1 MTFFLTVIAETIR
14 PAGVDPEAAGVIFE
28 EDEA

>member
-14 PAGVDPEAAGVIFE
+14 PAGLDPESVGVIFE
-28 EDEA
+28 EYEA

>member
-1 MTFFLTVIAETIR
+1 MTFLLTVNAETTR
-14 PAGVDPEAAGVIFE
+14 PAGLEPEAAGVIFQ

>member
-1 MTFFLTVIAETIR
+1 MTFFLTVNAETIR
-14 PAGVDPEAAGVIFE
+14 PAGLDPEATGIIFE

>member
-1 MTFFLTVIAETIR
+1 MTFFLTVNAETIR
-14 PAGVDPEAAGVIFE
+14 PAGVGPEAAGVIFE

>member
-14 PAGVDPEAAGVIFE
+14 PAGVGPEAVGVIFE

>member
-14 PAGVDPEAAGVIFE
+14 PAGLDPKAAEVTFE

>member
-1 MTFFLTVIAETIR
+1 MTFFLTVNAETIR
-14 PAGVDPEAAGVIFE
+14 PAGLDPEAAEVTFE

>member
-1 MTFFLTVIAETIR
+1 MTFLLTVIAETIR
-14 PAGVDPEAAGVIFE
+14 PAGLDPEATGIIFE

>member
-1 MTFFLTVIAETIR
+1 MTFFLTVNEETIR
-14 PAGVDPEAAGVIFE
+14 PAGVGPEAVGVIFE

>member
-1 MTFFLTVIAETIR
+1 MTFFLTVNAETIR
-14 PAGVDPEAAGVIFE
+14 PADVDPEAAGVIFE

>member
-1 MTFFLTVIAETIR
+1 MTFFLTVNTETIR
-14 PAGVDPEAAGVIFE
+14 PAGVDPEAARVIFE